1 MAQDR
6 HVPDSARLIVASL
19 SGAAERH
26 ANWHEPTEPEAAAA
40 VAEFAEIL
48 GGRDDGPA
56 LLAEVAGLALGT
68 AEGKGQEYQ
77 AKARAVAGLCR
88 QAGADEKLIPGWTET
103 GRERARAASLA
114 PFSAPRRIRPGQ
126 HPPGR
131 GG

>member
-1 MAQDR
+1 M
-6 HVPDSARLIVASL
+6 ASL

-26 ANWHEPTEPEAAAA
+26 VNWHEPTEPEAAAA
-40 VAEFAEIL
+40 VAEFAEII

-88 QAGADEKLIPGWTET
+88 LAGADEKLILGWTEE
-103 GRERARAASLA
+103 GRRRGANAVRP
-114 PFSAPRRIRPGQ
+114 PFGAPRRIRPGQ

>member
-1 MAQDR
+1 MARDR
-6 HVPDSARLIVASL
+6 YVPDSARLIVASL

-26 ANWHEPTEPEAAAA
+26 VNWHEPTEPEAAAA
-40 VAEFAEIL
+40 VAEFAEII
-48 GGRDDGPA
+48 GNSNDGPA

-88 QAGADEKLIPGWTET
+88 LAGADENLVPGWTEE
-103 GRERARAASLA
+103 GRRRANAARPASG
-114 PFSAPRRIRPGQ
+114 APRRIRPGQ